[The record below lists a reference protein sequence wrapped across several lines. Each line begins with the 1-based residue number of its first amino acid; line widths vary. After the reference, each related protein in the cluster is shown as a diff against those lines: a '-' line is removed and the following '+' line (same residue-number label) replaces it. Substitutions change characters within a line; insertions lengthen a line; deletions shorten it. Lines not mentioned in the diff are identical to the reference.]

1 MHRTKRADRGRP
13 CPGTA
18 AAPSERA
25 RVPLHV
31 QRAPAASWAP
41 GGAAPG
47 TSLCLSGLR
56 ANVQQTVD
64 QHSAS
69 VAHEKDL
76 QPEEVLLLKLQ

>member
-1 MHRTKRADRGRP
+1 MQTGVARAPVWQLHHTEG
-13 CPGTA
+13 
-18 AAPSERA
+18 A

-31 QRAPAASWAP
+31 QCAPAASWALA
-41 GGAAPG
+41 GVAPG

-56 ANVQQTVD
+56 PNVQQTVD